1 MSKTK
6 GFPFYPV
13 IMGLLLAGF
22 LVYGWLFIQR
32 TSIVVE
38 GQRMHALF
46 DDAMISMQFAK
57 NFANG
62 DGLVWNVGGER
73 VEGFSN
79 PLWVLVM
86 TVVHLFPF
94 DLTETSFYVKL
105 ISLVCLFLNLLMVK
119 GLAEYFST
127 NRFVAIGAVFLT
139 GFYFPLNNWSLQGM
153 EVGLQA
159 LLLSAALLLGLRALQ
174 AGRFQPWVYVL
185 FSLMV
190 LLRMD
195 GAAPALVVAAVFAF
209 LDPAHRRQHI
219 VGGLLAV
226 FGTLLVLTLWRL
238 SYYGEWLPNTYYL
251 KLGSGSLVL
260 RASIGLRRL
269 WDMVWS
275 GNWALFAL
283 PLALP
288 LLDRSRK
295 LWPLYAALLVQVA
308 YSVYVGGDAWE
319 HVGGANRFIAV
330 VMPLFFI
337 FFALT
342 MVNLATLAVDAFKKR
357 PAWVQPVAY
366 SFLALWFVISLVSFN
381 TLLMA
386 NGYHRWTLIG
396 KPIFTES
403 AERYAGMGIMLNHI
417 TEPEAVIAV
426 VTAGNLPYFS
436 ERTSVD
442 LLGKM
447 DPVIAHTP
455 ARINSS
461 LFFPGNYRP
470 GHNKWDYA
478 YSIGELQPDVV
489 AQLWDDTNE
498 EAAPYLVDYDKVVI
512 DDIPYYIRK
521 DSPYI
526 RWDVVL
532 QQ

>member
-1 MSKTK
+1 MSTVKR
-6 GFPFYPV
+6 FPFYPV
-13 IMGLLLAGF
+13 AMGLLLAGF
-22 LVYGWLFIQR
+22 LAYGWLFIQR
-32 TSIVVE
+32 TSIEVE

-57 NFANG
+57 NFARG

-86 TVVHLFPF
+86 TVVHLFPL

-105 ISLVCLFLNLLMVK
+105 ISLACLFLNLIMVK
-119 GLAEYFST
+119 GLAEHFSA
-127 NRFVAIGAVFLT
+127 NRFVALGAVFLT

-159 LLLSAALLLGLRALQ
+159 LLVSAALLLGLRAIQ

-185 FSLMV
+185 FSLLV

-238 SYYGEWLPNTYYL
+238 SYYGDWLPNTYYL

-260 RASIGLRRL
+260 RVSIGLRRL

-275 GNWALFAL
+275 ANWALFAL

-295 LWPLYAALLVQVA
+295 LWPLYAAMLVQVA

-337 FFALT
+337 LFSLT
-342 MVNLATLAVDAFKKR
+342 MVNLTTLVIDAFKKK
-357 PAWVQPVAY
+357 PAWLQPLAY
-366 SFLALWFVISLVSFN
+366 AFLVLWFAISLMSFN
-381 TLLMA
+381 TLLLV
-386 NGYHRWTLIG
+386 NGHHRWTLIG

-442 LLGKM
+442 LLGKN
-447 DPVIAHTP
+447 DPVIAHTD

-478 YSIGELQPDVV
+478 YSIGQLQPDVV

-498 EAAPYLVDYDKVVI
+498 EAAPYLVNYEKYVI
-512 DDIPYYIRK
+512 NDIPYYLLK
-521 DSPYI
+521 GSPYV
-526 RWDVVL
+526 RWDVL
-532 QQ
+532 PQQ